1 MNVQMMNDLAV
12 HDLSIDT
19 VDGPIV
25 SDVSLSLGKGRPL
38 TLLGESGS
46 GKSLVAQAI
55 MGNLPAGVRASGR
68 VLFKGRD
75 LLAEPAAERRRRWG
89 RSIGLLPQEPWL
101 ALDPTMRVGPQVGE
115 IHRYVKGMT
124 ANDSGAATRQNLAE
138 VSLSSAEALFP
149 FQISGGMGQRAAI
162 AMAHAG
168 DTELLIADEPTKGL
182 DAELRDSV
190 AARLKHEVETGRL
203 LLTITHDVA
212 VARALGGTVGVMLG
226 GRLVE
231 YGPAETLFAEPQHA
245 YTKALLAAE
254 PSQWARKTRAT
265 PGKTV
270 VTAQGLEKRYGDRVL
285 FSGFDIEIAAG
296 EIVSVVGPSGCG
308 KTTIGNILLGLT
320 GPDAGAVVRD
330 AELSPL
336 RFQKLY
342 QDPPAAFAPHQTVR
356 KGLKDLARL
365 HGKDWT
371 EIEVLCDRL
380 RLQSALLDRLP
391 GQVSGGELQ
400 RFALARALLLD
411 PAFLFADEATSR
423 LDPVSQQD
431 VITLLHEIVRETGL
445 AVLLVTHDRDLAEKV
460 STRLIEL
467 GGAHG

>member
-1 MNVQMMNDLAV
+1 MMNDLAI
-12 HDLSIDT
+12 HDLSIHGA
-19 VDGPIV
+19 DGPIV
-25 SDVSLSLGKGRPL
+25 SNVSLSLGKGRPL

-55 MGNLPAGVRASGR
+55 MGNLPAGVHATGS
-68 VLFKGRD
+68 VIFKGQD
-75 LLAEPAAERRRRWG
+75 LLAESAAERRRRWG

-101 ALDPTMRVGPQVGE
+101 ALDPTMPIGPQVAE
-115 IHRYVKGMT
+115 VHRYVKGKT
-124 ANDSGAATRQNLAE
+124 AKDSLAATNQNLAE
-138 VSLSSAEALFP
+138 VSLASSGTLYP
-149 FQISGGMGQRAAI
+149 SQISGGMGQRAAI
-162 AMAHAG
+162 AMAHAA

-182 DAELRDSV
+182 DAALRDSV
-190 AARLKHEVETGRL
+190 AARLKSEVETGRL

-212 VARALGGTVGVMLG
+212 VARALGGTIGVMLE

-231 YGPAETLFAEPQHA
+231 YGSAEKLLEEPEHA
-245 YTKALLAAE
+245 YTQALLAAE
-254 PSQWARKTRAT
+254 PSQWQKRTRAT
-265 PGKTV
+265 SGKTV
-270 VTAQGLEKRYGDRVL
+270 VAAQGLEKRYGDRVL

-296 EIVSVVGPSGCG
+296 EIVSIVGPSGCG

-320 GPDAGAVVRD
+320 KPDAGAVVRD

-342 QDPPAAFAPHQTVR
+342 QDPPAAFAPHQAIR
-356 KGLKDLARL
+356 RGLKDLARL
-365 HGKDWT
+365 HGKDWA
-371 EIEVLCDRL
+371 EIEALCGRL
-380 RLQSALLDRLP
+380 RLQDALLDRLP

-400 RFALARALLLD
+400 RFALLRALLLD

-431 VITLLHEIVRETGL
+431 VITFLQEIVEETGL

-467 GGAHG
+467 RGGHSSA